1 MSDEQ
6 RRQDLADFLRTRR
19 MRLLPEQ
26 VGLIRGGRRRT
37 PGLRREE
44 VAQLAHVG
52 VSWYTL
58 LEQGRALHPSPE
70 VLQSIAEALQLTS
83 DERHYLFAL
92 ADQQPLVETPAS
104 DEQVSPALR
113 RVLDGLNP

>member
-1 MSDEQ
+1 MSDEH

-19 MRLLPEQ
+19 MRLSPEQ

-58 LEQGRALHPSPE
+58 LEQGRALHPSRE
-70 VLQSIAEALQLTS
+70 VLQGLAEALHLTT

-92 ADQQPLVETPAS
+92 ADQPPPIETGAS
-104 DEQVSPALR
+104 NEQV
-113 RVLDGLNP
+113 